1 MAIMGRRGAINQ
13 LLSAGAFGLTASL
26 WGNGAYQT
34 EDEEI
39 SEVER
44 AAMGSVATDFM
55 KEFGVPGLSVAISH
69 KGRFVYREG
78 FGDAYRELGERVS
91 VASLFRIASVSKP
104 ITSVAIFTLIEEGRL
119 LLEDRVFGKKGIL
132 GTQFG
137 KQPYGKY
144 IEDITI
150 DHLLTHT
157 AGGWEKG
164 ENDPMFT
171 DPARDQADLI
181 SWTLDN
187 RPLNNVPG
195 EHYGYSNF
203 GYCLLGRVIEKITK
217 HSYRDYVQSGILSR
231 CAISD
236 MKISGNTFRQRAKEE
251 VTYYGQ
257 SAENPYGMNVS
268 RMDSHGG
275 WIASASDLVK
285 FATRVDGFTSTES
298 ILKPE
303 TIAKMTSASAVNGH
317 YARGWQVNAL
327 GNWWHNGS
335 LPGSSTILVRT
346 SKNFCWAALT
356 NTRTVPSGGIDD
368 ALDKMVWNMARRVT
382 AWKL

>member
-1 MAIMGRRGAINQ
+1 MARRGAIKQ
-13 LLSAGAFGLTASL
+13 MLSAGAFGLSGSL
-26 WGNGAYQT
+26 WSNEVFQAT
-34 EDEEI
+34 DEEI
-39 SEVER
+39 NEVER

-55 KEFGVPGLSVAISH
+55 KEFGVPGLSVAISR
-69 KGRFVYREG
+69 KGTFVYQED
-78 FGDAYRELGERVS
+78 FGDAYRELGERVA
-91 VASLFRIASVSKP
+91 VTSLFRIASVSKP
-104 ITSVAIFTLIEEGRL
+104 ITSVAIFTLIEKGQL
-119 LLEDRVFGKKGIL
+119 LLEDRVFGKDGIL
-132 GTQFG
+132 GIQFG
-137 KQPYGKY
+137 EQPYGKH

-164 ENDPMFT
+164 DNDPMFT
-171 DPARDQADLI
+171 DPSWDQAHLI
-181 SWTLDN
+181 AWTLDN
-187 RPLNNVPG
+187 RPPTNVPG

-217 HSYRDYVQSGILSR
+217 RSYRDYVQSGILSR

-236 MKISGNTFRQRAKEE
+236 MKIAGNAFRQRAKGE

-257 SAENPYGMNVS
+257 GGENPYGMNVS

-285 FATRVDGFTSTES
+285 FATRVDGFESTES

-303 TIAKMTSASAVNGH
+303 TIAKMTSASAANAH
-317 YARGWQVNAL
+317 YARGWQVNTL

-335 LPGSSTILVRT
+335 LPGTSAILVRT

-356 NTRTVPSGGIDD
+356 NTRTVPSAGIDD
-368 ALDKMVWNMARRVT
+368 ALDQLVWNMARKVT